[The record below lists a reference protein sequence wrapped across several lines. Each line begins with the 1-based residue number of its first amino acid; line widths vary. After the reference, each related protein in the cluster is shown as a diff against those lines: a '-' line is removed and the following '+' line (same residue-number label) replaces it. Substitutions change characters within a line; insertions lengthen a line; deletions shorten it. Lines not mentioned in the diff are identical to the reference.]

1 MAVNLKIKYFTGN
14 ALHSSRANEKEMR
27 LPVATRGEV
36 SSVARDVSCVGR
48 DVCCSPRAAEVC
60 REAQTMNGYLNLVRR
75 YNEEGVEWGSWRA
88 NHEAATNLNIRS
100 KISFS
105 ISFSQQNLDL
115 VCVIHNV
122 N

>member
-1 MAVNLKIKYFTGN
+1 
-14 ALHSSRANEKEMR
+14 MR

-36 SSVARDVSCVGR
+36 SSVARNVFSSAAR
-48 DVCCSPRAAEVC
+48 YVCSSPRAAVTGTQSEVC
-60 REAQTMNGYLNLVRR
+60 REAQTMNGDLNLVRR
-75 YNEEGVEWGSWRA
+75 YNGEGVEWGRWRA
-88 NHEAATNLNIRS
+88 NQESATNLNIRS
-100 KISFS
+100 K